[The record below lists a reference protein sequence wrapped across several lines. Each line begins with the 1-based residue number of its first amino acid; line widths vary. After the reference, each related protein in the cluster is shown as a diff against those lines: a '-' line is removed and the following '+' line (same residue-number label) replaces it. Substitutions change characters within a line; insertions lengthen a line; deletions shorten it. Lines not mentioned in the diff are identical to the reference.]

1 MRWFIAVVIGAL
13 IGFLFAAFFWP
24 WCGPLLFTPCPQF
37 TRAGVVV
44 AALTGALAA
53 IGVPYPLRWRVAP

>member
-1 MRWFIAVVIGAL
+1 MRWFIAIVIGAL

-24 WCGPLLFTPCPQF
+24 WCGPLLLAPCPQF

-44 AALTGALAA
+44 MALLGALA
-53 IGVPYPLRWRVAP
+53 GVPYPLRWKAAA